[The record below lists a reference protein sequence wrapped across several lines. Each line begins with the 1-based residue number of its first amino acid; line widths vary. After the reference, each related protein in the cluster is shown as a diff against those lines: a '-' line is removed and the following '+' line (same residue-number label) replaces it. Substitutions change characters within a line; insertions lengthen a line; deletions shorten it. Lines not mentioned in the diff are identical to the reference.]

1 MQRTTAKIQLL
12 WRLGNIACYW
22 HLRLVKLVFFLF
34 CFYRIL
40 LVEIYFFLLRICKS
54 QYFSTHHPIEIK
66 QLKEYAVWADGATE
80 VAVLINSRRTGGY
93 SISLRHTGL
102 FFLKFWTLLLAANRK
117 LPDEPSS
124 HAGAFRGC
132 RVMARFWA
140 GAPLWPLGHLA
151 LLGHHA
157 GLEGHWQLL
166 LLAEAANEN

>member
-1 MQRTTAKIQLL
+1 MQRTTAK
-12 WRLGNIACYW
+12 NPT
-22 HLRLVKLVFFLF
+22 
-34 CFYRIL
+34 
-40 LVEIYFFLLRICKS
+40 LVEIGKHSLLLTPSFSKTGIFVCLFLSDSVGRDIFLLRICKS

-80 VAVLINSRRTGGY
+80 VAVLINSRGTGGN

-132 RVMARFWA
+132 CVMACF
-140 GAPLWPLGHLA
+140 
-151 LLGHHA
+151 
-157 GLEGHWQLL
+157 
-166 LLAEAANEN
+166 

>member
-1 MQRTTAKIQLL
+1 MLL
-12 WRLGNIACYW
+12 TPSFSKTGI
-22 HLRLVKLVFFLF
+22 FFVLF
-34 CFYRIL
+34 LSDTVGRDI
-40 LVEIYFFLLRICKS
+40 FLLRICKS

-80 VAVLINSRRTGGY
+80 VAVLINSRGTGGY

-132 RVMARFWA
+132 RVMARF
-140 GAPLWPLGHLA
+140 
-151 LLGHHA
+151 
-157 GLEGHWQLL
+157 
-166 LLAEAANEN
+166 

>member
-1 MQRTTAKIQLL
+1 MEIGKHSLL
-12 WRLGNIACYW
+12 LTPSFSKTGI
-22 HLRLVKLVFFLF
+22 FFVLF
-34 CFYRIL
+34 LSDTVGRDI
-40 LVEIYFFLLRICKS
+40 FLLRICKS

-80 VAVLINSRRTGGY
+80 VAVLINSRGTGGY

-132 RVMARFWA
+132 RVMARF
-140 GAPLWPLGHLA
+140 
-151 LLGHHA
+151 
-157 GLEGHWQLL
+157 
-166 LLAEAANEN
+166 